1 MSCRGAAYESFVGM
15 FYGAGGVM
23 NRHGMAIIVALSM
36 MIVSLQAADRWWDG
50 AGTGGTGNGA
60 SQERKP

>member
-1 MSCRGAAYESFVGM
+1 M